1 MTIAIYPGRF
11 DPVTA
16 GHLDIVNRASRLFD
30 EIIIAVFEVPENRTM
45 FTTPERVAMFEDS
58 IGELSNV
65 SVKSFS
71 GLVVDYARSQNAKA
85 IVRGIRMNA
94 DFEYEFEMALMN
106 RKLAPDIDVVC
117 LMTDIQFQF
126 VRASLLKEVARL
138 GGDIEGLAPSN
149 VITQLN
155 SRIKKDLKLT
165 EE

>member
-16 GHLDIVNRASRLFD
+16 GHLDIVSRASRLFD

-71 GLVVDYARSQNAKA
+71 GLVVDYARSKYA
-85 IVRGIRMNA
+85 
-94 DFEYEFEMALMN
+94 
-106 RKLAPDIDVVC
+106 
-117 LMTDIQFQF
+117 
-126 VRASLLKEVARL
+126 
-138 GGDIEGLAPSN
+138 
-149 VITQLN
+149 
-155 SRIKKDLKLT
+155 
-165 EE
+165 

>member
-16 GHLDIVNRASRLFD
+16 GHLDIVSRASRLFD

-71 GLVVDYARSQNAKA
+71 GLVVDYARSKNAKA

>member
-16 GHLDIVNRASRLFD
+16 GHLDIVSRASRLFD

-71 GLVVDYARSQNAKA
+71 GLVVDYARSKNAKA
-85 IVRGIRMNA
+85 IVRGNRMNA